1 MKLMRKAAW
10 AVVGGMLLASLAPH
24 AAMAEADGMAATSD
38 REARDEAMRAMP
50 WNALNPAERRTVQYI
65 IKNATIYR
73 RMPTRVVDCDP
84 AVFNFL
90 GQNPEVV
97 TELWKMMGV
106 ANLDLVR
113 IAPDTYRAAD
123 EAGTTGT
130 LKFLKANWNPNAQ
143 NTILVY
149 CEGTYQGAPL
159 PGQLTARSVL
169 LLRSGSY
176 TETNGRPYVT
186 ARLDSFVV
194 VDRLGAEM
202 VAKTIQPLIVK
213 TADHNFVETM
223 KFVSNFN
230 QTAETN
236 PQGMQRLAG
245 RLEKLD
251 ESTRQAM
258 AQVCAETAA
267 RYVTLGAATMDR
279 GMRLASQD
287 TGEAAP

>member
-1 MKLMRKAAW
+1 MKLMRGAAW
-10 AVVGGMLLASLAPH
+10 AVVGGLLLATLASP
-24 AAMAEADGMAATSD
+24 AARAEPDKMAATSD

-50 WNALNPAERRTVQYI
+50 WNVLSPVERRTVQYI
-65 IKNATIYR
+65 IQNATIYR

-106 ANLDLVR
+106 ANLDLDR
-113 IAPDTYRAAD
+113 IGAGTYRAAD
-123 EAGTTGT
+123 DAGTTGT
-130 LKFLKANWNPNAQ
+130 LKFLKANWNADAQ

-149 CEGTYQGAPL
+149 CEGTYRGAPL
-159 PGQLTARSVL
+159 PGEITARSVL
-169 LLRSGSY
+169 LLRSGSF
-176 TETNGRPYVT
+176 TETNGRPHVT
-186 ARLDSFVV
+186 ARLDSFVL

-223 KFVSNFN
+223 KFVGTFN

-236 PQGMQRLAG
+236 PNGMQRLAG

-251 ESTRQAM
+251 EPTRQAM
-258 AQVCAETAA
+258 ARVCAETAA
-267 RYVTLGAATMDR
+267 RYVTLGAATTD
-279 GMRLASQD
+279 GQVRLAARESSE
-287 TGEAAP
+287 TAP